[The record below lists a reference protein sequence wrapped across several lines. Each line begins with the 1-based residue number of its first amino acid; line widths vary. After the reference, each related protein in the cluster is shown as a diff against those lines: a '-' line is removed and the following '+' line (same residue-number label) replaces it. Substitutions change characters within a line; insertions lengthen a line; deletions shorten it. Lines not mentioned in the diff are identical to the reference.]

1 MQQRLIIDA
10 SEAGRQA
17 RQAGF
22 TSPGNSRAPYVR
34 NFMKRL
40 IACLA
45 LSTCL
50 LCVAASAEELDAY
63 LRAHYPSLK
72 YVERYRA
79 THPEDVQGSDEAWAT
94 SASLAPETTASDV
107 SRRLVGLA
115 DQHVALAGAKAGK
128 TETLGV
134 LFRTSSDGQMI
145 VWRILDARITGLAQG
160 DKVLQI
166 DGTPTSAWLK
176 NAAELTFG
184 GNTRARQAEAALS
197 LALGTPAAH
206 QVAGAGK
213 TVALRVQRSAQAP
226 RQVALPYQP
235 MTQELARTLASA
247 VDAPDLPEV
256 VQVGSTRVGSIRLGA
271 FAPQYNAAFTTA
283 AEASE
288 AATPQANNPDAPTLA
303 GFCAVTRELI
313 GRYDAIAARSDV
325 MLIDLRGNM
334 GGFAREVRGF
344 AWALIGRKP
353 VKTYEMSASGT
364 PGIVRLEALQ
374 DDASCGSVA
383 SHKPLLVLVDAGTR
397 SAGELLATYLWA
409 SGATIMGERT
419 IGAGGGR
426 DSQSQG
432 VALGD
437 SGYRAL
443 VSENFYIF
451 DPTEELR
458 AGEMDEATLVD
469 RVAADG
475 FHPSRTHP
483 FATQSIGVVPDVPL
497 AIDAADLSDGGR
509 GLVLRGLVAAGLTK

>member
-1 MQQRLIIDA
+1 
-10 SEAGRQA
+10 
-17 RQAGF
+17 
-22 TSPGNSRAPYVR
+22 
-34 NFMKRL
+34 MKRF
-40 IACLA
+40 IACLVLA
-45 LSTCL
+45 TCC
-50 LCVAASAEELDAY
+50 LCATASAEELGAY
-63 LRAHYPSLK
+63 LRTHYPSLR

-79 THPEDVQGSDEAWAT
+79 THPEDVLGSADAWAA
-94 SASLAPETTASDV
+94 SARLAPETTASAV

-115 DQHVALAGAKAGK
+115 DQHVALTGAKAGK

-134 LFRTSSDGQMI
+134 LFRTSSDGHMI

-160 DKVLQI
+160 DTVLQI
-166 DGTPTSAWLK
+166 NGTPTAAWLK
-176 NAAELTFG
+176 SAADLTFG

-213 TVALRVQRSAQAP
+213 TVALRVQRFAQAP
-226 RQVALPYQP
+226 RQVALHYQP
-235 MTQELARTLASA
+235 MTQELARMLASA
-247 VDAPDLPEV
+247 VDVPDLPEV
-256 VQVGSTRVGSIRLGA
+256 VQIGNTRVGSIRLGA
-271 FAPQYNAAFTTA
+271 FAPQYNPTFTQAADARET
-283 AEASE
+283 
-288 AATPQANNPDAPTLA
+288 ATPQTNDPDAAMLA

-313 GRYDAIAARSDV
+313 GRYDAIAGRSDV

-344 AWALIGRKP
+344 SWALTGRKP
-353 VKTYEMSASGT
+353 VKTYEMRASGT
-364 PGIVRLEALQ
+364 PGSVRLEALQ

-426 DSQSQG
+426 DSESQG

-451 DPTEELR
+451 DPTEDLR
-458 AGEMDEATLVD
+458 VGEMDEATLVD

-475 FHPSRTHP
+475 FRPSRTHP

-497 AIDAADLSDGGR
+497 AINAADLNDGGQ
-509 GLVLRGLVAAGLTK
+509 GLLLRGLVAAGLTK